1 MIFGQFGEARVPFE
15 RPVQASPGFMP
26 RSLDTGF
33 VAPENNPFPQIM
45 AARLLRAPTG
55 VHQPLTAE
63 PGVLPQTAA
72 TAAAAAA
79 PQAPSGEAIKKRGMR
94 MLPPPLLMR
103 LGIFPGP
110 RAVGIRAGLDPSRFV
125 AGGRKPGL

>member
-1 MIFGQFGEARVPFE
+1 MIFGEARVPFE

-63 PGVLPQTAA
+63 PGVLPAA
-72 TAAAAAA
+72 AAAAAAAA
-79 PQAPSGEAIKKRGMR
+79 PQPPSGEAIKKRGMR
-94 MLPPPLLMR
+94 MLPPSLLMR
-103 LGIFPGP
+103 LGIFLGP
-110 RAVGIRAGLDPSRFV
+110 RTVGIRAGLDPSKFV
-125 AGGRKPGL
+125 ASGRKPGL